1 MKQVVFGC
9 VLFLSG
15 SAYAQELFVYT
26 EPASNVPARSLGFR
40 LTQQFAA
47 SSSGNGVDYQLVPEI
62 VWGASAKWMLHVE
75 GFANSR
81 NGSLKPEGGSL
92 FIKYRFLSH
101 DDIHRHF
108 RMAFYSRWAYSSAAI
123 IQPAID
129 LNGMNS
135 GYEAG
140 TIATKLIN
148 RMAVSGS
155 ASWIHALNNRNKA
168 GFIFPG
174 SYRDAL
180 GYSLSAGRLMLPKE
194 YDNYEQLNMNWMI
207 EFLGQTNLESG
218 DSYIDM
224 APSLQFI
231 IKSRFRIDL
240 GYRFPL
246 VNQLNRPA
254 SRFFLFRLEYNIF
267 NAFK

>member
-1 MKQVVFGC
+1 
-9 VLFLSG
+9 
-15 SAYAQELFVYT
+15 
-26 EPASNVPARSLGFR
+26 
-40 LTQQFAA
+40 
-47 SSSGNGVDYQLVPEI
+47 
-62 VWGASAKWMLHVE
+62 
-75 GFANSR
+75 
-81 NGSLKPEGGSL
+81 
-92 FIKYRFLSH
+92 
-101 DDIHRHF
+101 
-108 RMAFYSRWAYSSAAI
+108 
-123 IQPAID
+123 
-129 LNGMNS
+129 
-135 GYEAG
+135 
-140 TIATKLIN
+140 
-148 RMAVSGS
+148 
-155 ASWIHALNNRNKA
+155 
-168 GFIFPG
+168 
-174 SYRDAL
+174 
-180 GYSLSAGRLMLPKE
+180 MLPKE